1 MSGNF
6 ARSRSRSSC
15 ETVTCPISSPVNRF
29 AHDFIAQPMSA
40 GSSSRF
46 PMEGTVS
53 LIGFQ
58 GANGSMTPI
67 LYYRTRFQNL
77 DSRFALAG

>member
-1 MSGNF
+1 
-6 ARSRSRSSC
+6 
-15 ETVTCPISSPVNRF
+15 
-29 AHDFIAQPMSA
+29 MSA

-58 GANGSMTPI
+58 GANGSMAPI
-67 LYYRTRFQNL
+67 LYYRKHFQNL